1 MKYSRNQETTGGFL
15 KWGVPW
21 GTMHFGDPPFL
32 TLVRGPRR
40 LKKTHP
46 DLRGEF
52 LGDKVQGPVLTA
64 HGDERH
70 ETMDLTI

>member
-1 MKYSRNQETTGGFL
+1 MG
-15 KWGVPW
+15 
-21 GTMHFGDPPFL
+21 GTMGYHAFWGSPISDI
-32 TLVRGPRR
+32 GPRSKA